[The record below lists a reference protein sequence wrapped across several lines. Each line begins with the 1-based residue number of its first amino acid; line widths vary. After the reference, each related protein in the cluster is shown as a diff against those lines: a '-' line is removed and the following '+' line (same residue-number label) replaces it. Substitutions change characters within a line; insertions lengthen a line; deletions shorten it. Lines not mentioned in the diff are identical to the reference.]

1 MKKIALF
8 GLIGFVLT
16 GCGDD
21 KVTKEYLVG
30 DWDCSYE
37 EYESKYDLKFK
48 EYDDYSLK
56 SSEQF
61 KQSYKIVDDVLM
73 SKIADKNAFELD
85 LNKVYSNLNLE
96 GKTDNCNYSIKRDLV
111 KKANNKF
118 SWTEETFFDC
128 TFDKD
133 SMDKFKTK
141 RERIC
146 TRIK

>member
-1 MKKIALF
+1 MKKIALL
-8 GLIGFVLT
+8 GLIGFILT

-30 DWDCSYE
+30 DWDCNNE
-37 EYESKYDLKFK
+37 KYESKYDSKFK
-48 EYDDYSLK
+48 EYNDYSLK

-73 SKIADKNAFELD
+73 SKMADKNAFELD

-133 SMDKFKTK
+133 SIDKFKTK